1 MITISLNLIQ
11 PRVSNEG
18 NTTTTY
24 AIIRDLNAAN
34 PRFKGANLATTTY
47 AIIRDLNATENI
59 LRQGIADLE
68 SGSKT
73 SKAMRG
79 SNRVRIQESR

>member
-24 AIIRDLNAAN
+24 VIIRNLNAA
-34 PRFKGANLATTTY
+34 
-47 AIIRDLNATENI
+47 ENI